1 MTQTEDLNTLRREVT
16 RLAGLMEDLRKCLID
31 TSGRGTYMHPV
42 MVGRRL
48 RELIE
53 RLELAEK
60 EKSHDQ
66 QSDDSTR
73 SVRGR

>member
-1 MTQTEDLNTLRREVT
+1 MTSKEQLLILRREVT
-16 RLAGLMEDLRKCLID
+16 RLAGLVEQLRCAFHPIPG
-31 TSGRGTYMHPV
+31 SPGMHPV
-42 MVGRRL
+42 TVGRRL

-60 EKSHDQ
+60 EKPHDQ